1 MSELHHFLQDTIQNV
16 AFKRPGFDDSL
27 IESGLLDSITLV
39 EVIVEI
45 EERIGK
51 SVPQH
56 LLQNENFETINK
68 MVDTISRIEAE

>member
-1 MSELHHFLQDTIQNV
+1 MSDLHQFLQDAIQQV

-56 LLQNENFETINK
+56 LLQNENFETINR
-68 MVDTISRIEAE
+68 MVETISAIEAQ